1 MWLQNKSQGFFF
13 SPKKS
18 LCCNAG
24 RAQADDIFMG
34 LPLVKT
40 VVSARAI
47 QRAGRSLS
55 PPFAVARPLSLTAIQ
70 LELNTCLEFSV
81 GLPRPKGGGGG
92 GDDIIS
98 S

>member
-1 MWLQNKSQGFFF
+1 MWLQNKSLGFFFFFF

-40 VVSARAI
+40 SVCEGHPEGRWSARSLPPVAI
-47 QRAGRSLS
+47 
-55 PPFAVARPLSLTAIQ
+55 PHPLSLTAIQ
-70 LELNTCLEFSV
+70 LRFNTCLEFSV
-81 GLPRPKGGGGG
+81 GLSRLKGGGGG
-92 GDDIIS
+92 G
-98 S
+98 